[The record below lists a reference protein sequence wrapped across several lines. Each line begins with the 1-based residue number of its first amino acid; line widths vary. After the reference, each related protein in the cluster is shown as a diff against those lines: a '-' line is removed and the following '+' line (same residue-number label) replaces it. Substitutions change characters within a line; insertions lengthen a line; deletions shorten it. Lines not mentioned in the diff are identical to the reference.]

1 VWQQQH
7 RERSPPRR
15 QQHLQ
20 PQDEDEDE
28 EEDDACACRAS
39 APPPETVA
47 LAALKIAAG
56 FLEDRRVDARWW
68 ARYVA
73 AADVRVDARDVDL
86 AVRCILVDVDY
97 DLCAFSAE
105 EVEKR
110 RVWMMR
116 GVDEAEAGPEQ
127 EREGSW
133 QAAVVPV
140 GVVV

>member
-1 VWQQQH
+1 LEQEGEEEEEQ
-7 RERSPPRR
+7 
-15 QQHLQ
+15 
-20 PQDEDEDE
+20 

-47 LAALKIAAG
+47 IAALKIAAG

-68 ARYVA
+68 AGYVAA

-110 RVWMMR
+110 GAWMMR
-116 GVDEAEAGPEQ
+116 GVVEQEAEE
-127 EREGSW
+127 W
-133 QAAVVPV
+133 
-140 GVVV
+140 VVV